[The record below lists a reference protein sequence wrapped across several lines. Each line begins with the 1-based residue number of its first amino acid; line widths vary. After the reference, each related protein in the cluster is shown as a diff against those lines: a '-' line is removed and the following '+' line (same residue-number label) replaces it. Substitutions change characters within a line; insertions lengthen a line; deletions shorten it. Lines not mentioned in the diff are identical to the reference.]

1 MQILSIPRKAS
12 DTGDGAI
19 LPTWTAV
26 DVNNVRTQR
35 ELMENMRKD
44 GWNVEVRF
52 WPYFTQTV
60 AEHYFSTT
68 GMFTQRY

>member
-1 MQILSIPRKAS
+1 MFPVAS
-12 DTGDGAI
+12 DAGDGAI

-44 GWNVEVRF
+44 GWNVEVRS
-52 WPYFTQTV
+52 FTHIFAHILTALAQY
-60 AEHYFSTT
+60 H
-68 GMFTQRY
+68 R